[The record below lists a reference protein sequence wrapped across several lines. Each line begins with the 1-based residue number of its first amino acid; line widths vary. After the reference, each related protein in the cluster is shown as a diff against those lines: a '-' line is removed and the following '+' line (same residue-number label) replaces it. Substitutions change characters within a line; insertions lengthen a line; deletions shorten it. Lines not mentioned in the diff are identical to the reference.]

1 MLDSLTQMMG
11 SRLIKEPVASKGA
24 WPARYETL
32 ENLASAG
39 AEAWYRELRFSTRPG
54 DAVDDIILELAGFR
68 LEPIIYGFEVERFYR
83 LKVRQLKMQ
92 ANHEPRLNHV
102 VFPAALFA
110 PVADR
115 LKAVPTIAALHRQ
128 SGAPRVRSQNG
139 YLPTRLPHGRI
150 RSRPGRHPAILRVR
164 AVGPRSDAC
173 RSYRAAA
180 DYAPDSWPHRTVNL
194 LASPSYKK
202 GLCHLCIS
210 DRHGP
215 ETAALA
221 YGDNLQHFED
231 VYIDQLMREG
241 GYDRTARAE
250 VQRRLGLSR

>member
-1 MLDSLTQMMG
+1 MLEVFAIGFSEDAFGAAVAGELATPGITPLAAASRFFGASMFDSLTQMMG

-115 LKAVPTIAALHRQ
+115 LKAVPHHR
-128 SGAPRVRSQNG
+128 S
-139 YLPTRLPHGRI
+139 PTSPI
-150 RSRPGRHPAILRVR
+150 RSPTSPLAERIPPYPASARSHSITSWTAPGYSASARGRATIGCVPKLPSVPQITRQIPGRTEP
-164 AVGPRSDAC
+164 
-173 RSYRAAA
+173 
-180 DYAPDSWPHRTVNL
+180 
-194 LASPSYKK
+194 
-202 GLCHLCIS
+202 
-210 DRHGP
+210 
-215 ETAALA
+215 
-221 YGDNLQHFED
+221 
-231 VYIDQLMREG
+231 
-241 GYDRTARAE
+241 
-250 VQRRLGLSR
+250 